1 MIRRFLRFP
10 DLFPD
15 LFSKGL
21 IRVRAFAASSAHK
34 GLWLAE
40 EMSADTLNHALT
52 MWDVDGELD
61 AAVMESAFLHV
72 LAEAEVL
79 RVTFADTGDG
89 LRLTPRELGDWRPF
103 HLDLSAA
110 ADPEQ
115 AAREALA
122 DLIRKPFDLGAD
134 LLFRMGV
141 ITLAPDRSLVVIA
154 YHHLVS
160 DGFGT
165 GGLLS
170 QRLAEVYTALVRGQE
185 VPAPPHPWDAESF
198 TAEAAD
204 YLASP
209 RFTEDTGFWR
219 DYLADAPAPARIPR
233 VALGDTERAALAA
246 PLSSADRWGELTEPI
261 GMVSRTLTVP
271 RAEADT
277 WTEAA
282 KAMGVWTSTMLT
294 AAAAVY
300 VRHRCDRPEFLLSL
314 AVGNR
319 SGVASRTPGLAVNV
333 VPVRVKVPLDAT
345 FTDLADA
352 IVDETY
358 EISGHTACHYSD
370 IQRASGAA
378 LSDRGSFGA
387 VMNVVEFVEQL
398 RFGDLPARYLGGTT
412 GSFGELSIGV
422 YTDGSADSDLFI
434 RLDAPASLYDR
445 AELRFIGE
453 ELTAHIRAVVADGE
467 LPAGAA
473 DTLTGA
479 GRERVLTAPNGT
491 DTPLTSLTVPQLFAR
506 QVQST
511 PDAVALQSGG
521 LTLTYR
527 DLDERSGRL
536 AEVLRG
542 RGVGPDTV
550 VAVALERSPDLAVAL
565 LATAKAGGAHLPLD
579 PALPAAQVER
589 AAGDAAAHVLL
600 TDAATARTL
609 STGLRTPALVLTDH
623 TATTGDDTTETAPT
637 GADGTATGAVT
648 GAGATAAAGTATGA
662 VTGAGATAID
672 GTATAAVTGAGATA
686 ADGTATAAVTGAGA
700 TAADSTESA
709 ASTDG
714 TASAEV
720 PATRASAEAAA
731 TPAPAAPGDLTP
743 GAPHTYP
750 HPDNLLALA
759 PASPAAGA
767 VAAVGVTHRD
777 LARLALDRTWRD
789 AARGAV
795 LWHTPAASDTLALE
809 LWAPLLNGGR
819 VVVAPPGELD
829 ADALTRARTAH
840 DLTAVWL
847 PAALFTAIAARRP
860 AALAGL
866 RQVLTGGDRV
876 PAVALRRVRE
886 ACPEL
891 TVVTGHGPAEAGL
904 FAVAGHLAAHAPQH
918 RAGTLGRPADNT
930 RLYVLGPG
938 LAPVPASVTGELYVA
953 GPGLARGYLRRP
965 APTAERFVPCPFGP
979 PGTRMY
985 RTGDRVR
992 WGADGWI
999 EHVADAGTQADV
1011 RGAAVD
1017 PAEVEEVLCEHPAL
1031 AGAVVA
1037 VRPDDTGQ
1045 QRPVAYVVPVEG
1057 RAVPVDELRRFAA
1070 GRLPESVVPALFTV
1084 LERLPVTAAGRVDRA
1099 ALPEPVTEPDTYR
1112 APRNDTERI
1121 LAQAFAEVLEVDR
1134 VGIDEDFFDL
1144 GGNSLRAI
1152 RLVGLIRA
1160 ELKQEVSIR
1169 RLFAARTVIGLSDM
1183 WKDLGRSSRPS
1194 LRRRTKEGAV
1204 L

>member
-1 MIRRFLRFP
+1 M
-10 DLFPD
+10 
-15 LFSKGL
+15 
-21 IRVRAFAASSAHK
+21 RAFAASSAHK

-72 LAEAEVL
+72 LDEAEVL
-79 RVTFADTGDG
+79 RVTFADDGEG

-122 DLIRKPFDLGAD
+122 DLIRKPFDLGHD

-141 ITLAPDRSLVVIA
+141 ITLAPARSLVVIA

-170 QRLAEVYTALVRGQE
+170 KRLAEVYTALARGQE

-198 TAEAAD
+198 TAEAAG

-219 DYLADAPAPARIPR
+219 DYLADAPAPAQVPR
-233 VALGDTERAALAA
+233 VALGDAERAALAE
-246 PLSSADRWGELTEPI
+246 PMSSADRWGELTEPI

-271 RAEADT
+271 RAEADA
-277 WTEAA
+277 WTAAA

-294 AAAAVY
+294 AAAALY
-300 VRHRCDRPEFLLSL
+300 FRHRCDRPEFLLSL

-319 SGVASRTPGLAVNV
+319 AGVASRTPGLAVNV

-352 IVDETY
+352 LVDETY

-370 IQRASGAA
+370 IQRASGTA

-412 GSFGELSIGV
+412 GSFDELSIGV
-422 YTDGSADSDLFI
+422 YTDGSADSDLYI
-434 RLDAPASLYDR
+434 RLDAPARLYDR

-453 ELTAHIRAVVADGE
+453 ELTAHIRAVAADGE
-467 LPAGAA
+467 LRAGAA

-479 GRERVLTAPNGT
+479 GRERVLAAPDDTG
-491 DTPLTSLTVPQLFAR
+491 TPLPLLTVPQLFAQR
-506 QVQST
+506 VQSA
-511 PDAVALQSGG
+511 PDAVALESGG

-527 DLDERSGRL
+527 ELDERSNRL
-536 AEVLRG
+536 AGALRG

-550 VAVALERSPDLAVAL
+550 VAVALERSVDLAVAL
-565 LATAKAGGAHLPLD
+565 LGVVKAGGAYLPLD
-579 PALPAAQVER
+579 PALPPAHAKLVT
-589 AAGDAAAHVLL
+589 GDAAAHALL
-600 TDAATARTL
+600 TDATTARTL
-609 STGLRTPALVLTDH
+609 SAGLGIPALILADLT
-623 TATTGDDTTETAPT
+623 TTTGDLTAATAADDTESTIATAAT
-637 GADGTATGAVT
+637 GTAA
-648 GAGATAAAGTATGA
+648 AAAGTTADLTAPTATE
-662 VTGAGATAID
+662 
-672 GTATAAVTGAGATA
+672 GTETAAVTEGTETTTEA
-686 ADGTATAAVTGAGA
+686 ADATTG
-700 TAADSTESA
+700 
-709 ASTDG
+709 
-714 TASAEV
+714 
-720 PATRASAEAAA
+720 EAA
-731 TPAPAAPGDLTP
+731 PAVPLAHPG
-743 GAPHTYP
+743 
-750 HPDNLLALA
+750 NLLAVT
-759 PASPAAGA
+759 PASPATGA
-767 VAAVGVTHRD
+767 PAAVGITHRN
-777 LARLALDRTWRD
+777 LARLALDRAWRD
-789 AARGAV
+789 AAGGSV
-795 LWHTPAASDTLALE
+795 LWHTPATSDTLALE

-847 PAALFTAIAARRP
+847 PAALFAAIAARRP
-860 AALAGL
+860 TALAGL
-866 RQVLTGGDRV
+866 REVFTGGDRV
-876 PAVALRRVRE
+876 PAAALRRVRE

-904 FAVAGHLAAHAPQH
+904 FAAAGRLGAHEPQR
-918 RAGTLGRPADNT
+918 RAGSLGRPADNT

-938 LAPVPASVTGELYVA
+938 LAPVPAGVTGELYVA
-953 GPGLARGYLRRP
+953 GPGVARGYLGRP
-965 APTAERFVPCPFGP
+965 ARTAERFLPCPFGP
-979 PGTRMY
+979 PGALMH

-1011 RGAAVD
+1011 GGVRVD
-1017 PAEVEEVLCEHPAL
+1017 PAEAEEVLSGHPAL
-1031 AGAVVA
+1031 AHAVVA
-1037 VRPDDTGQ
+1037 ARPDDTGQ
-1045 QRPVAYVVPVEG
+1045 PRLVAYVVPADG
-1057 RAVPVDELRRFAA
+1057 RSVSADELRAFAA
-1070 GRLPESVVPALFTV
+1070 KRLPESAVPALFTV

-1121 LAQAFAEVLEVDR
+1121 LAEAFAEVLEVDR

-1169 RLFAARTVIGLSDM
+1169 RLFAARTVTGLSDM

-1194 LRRRTKEGAV
+1194 LSRRTKEGAV

>member
-1 MIRRFLRFP
+1 MIREFLRFP

-72 LAEAEVL
+72 LDEAEVL
-79 RVTFADTGDG
+79 RVTFADDGEG

-103 HLDLSAA
+103 RLDLSAA

-122 DLIRKPFDLGAD
+122 DLIRKPFDLGHD

-141 ITLAPDRSLVVIA
+141 ITLAPARSLVVIA

-170 QRLAEVYTALVRGQE
+170 RRLAEVYTALARGE
-185 VPAPPHPWDAESF
+185 EAPAPPHPWDAESF

-219 DYLADAPAPARIPR
+219 DYLADAPAPAQLPR
-233 VALGDTERAALAA
+233 VALGDTERAALAE
-246 PLSSADRWGELTEPI
+246 PMSSADRWGELTEPI

-271 RAEADT
+271 RAEADA

-294 AAAAVY
+294 AAAALY
-300 VRHRCDRPEFLLSL
+300 FRHRCDRPEFLLSL

-319 SGVASRTPGLAVNV
+319 AGVASRTPGLAVNV

-370 IQRASGAA
+370 IQRASGTA

-412 GSFGELSIGV
+412 GSFDELSIGV
-422 YTDGSADSDLFI
+422 YTDGSADSDLYI
-434 RLDAPASLYDR
+434 RLDAPARLYDR

-453 ELTAHIRAVVADGE
+453 ELTDHIRAVAADGD
-467 LPAGAA
+467 LRAGAA

-479 GRERVLTAPNGT
+479 GRERVLTAPDDTG
-491 DTPLTSLTVPQLFAR
+491 TPLPLLTVPQLFAR
-506 QVQST
+506 RVRSA
-511 PDAVALQSGG
+511 PDAVALESGG
-521 LTLTYR
+521 GTLTYR
-527 DLDERSGRL
+527 ELDERSNRL
-536 AEVLRG
+536 AGALRG
-542 RGVGPDTV
+542 HGVGPDTV
-550 VAVALERSPDLAVAL
+550 VAVALERSVDLVAAL
-565 LATAKAGGAHLPLD
+565 LGVVKAGGAYLPLD
-579 PALPAAQVER
+579 PALPAAHAKLVT
-589 AAGDAAAHVLL
+589 GDAAAHTLL
-600 TDAATARTL
+600 TDATTAQAL
-609 STGLRTPALVLTDH
+609 SAGLGIPALVLADLTG
-623 TATTGDDTTETAPT
+623 TTGDTTETAPT
-637 GADGTATGAVT
+637 ATDGTV
-648 GAGATAAAGTATGA
+648 TATI
-662 VTGAGATAID
+662 TGT
-672 GTATAAVTGAGATA
+672 TATAADDTAA
-686 ADGTATAAVTGAGA
+686 ADGTACAEGTVCAYGTAAA
-700 TAADSTESA
+700 
-709 ASTDG
+709 DG
-714 TASAEV
+714 TACAEGTAAAEGTTSAEGT
-720 PATRASAEAAA
+720 ACAEAAA
-731 TPAPAAPGDLTP
+731 TPAAAAPGDVTP
-743 GAPHTYP
+743 GAPHAYP
-750 HPDNLLALA
+750 HPDNLVALT

-767 VAAVGVTHRD
+767 VAAVGVTHRN

-789 AARGAV
+789 ATGGTV
-795 LWHTPAASDTLALE
+795 LWHTPATSDTLALE

-840 DLTAVWL
+840 DLTALWL
-847 PAALFTAIAARRP
+847 PAALFAAIAARRP

-866 RQVLTGGDRV
+866 REVFTGGDRV
-876 PAVALRRVRE
+876 PAAALRRVRE

-904 FAVAGHLAAHAPQH
+904 FAAAGRLGAHEPQH

-938 LAPVPASVTGELYVA
+938 LAPVPAGVTGELYVA
-953 GPGLARGYLRRP
+953 GPGVARGYLGRP
-965 APTAERFVPCPFGP
+965 ARTAERFLPCPFGP
-979 PGTRMY
+979 PGALMH

-992 WGADGWI
+992 WGADGLI

-1011 RGAAVD
+1011 RGVRVD
-1017 PAEVEEVLCEHPAL
+1017 PAEAEEVLCGHPAL
-1031 AGAVVA
+1031 AHAVVA
-1037 VRPDDTGQ
+1037 ARPDDTGQ
-1045 QRPVAYVVPVEG
+1045 PRLVAYVVPVDG
-1057 RAVPVDELRRFAA
+1057 RSVSADELRALA
-1070 GRLPESVVPALFTV
+1070 VKRLPESAVPALFTV

-1121 LAQAFAEVLEVDR
+1121 LAEAFAEVLEVDR

-1169 RLFAARTVIGLSDM
+1169 RLFAARTVTGLSDM